1 MVPLSGTRFRGKSHT
16 VSPFYRFSQMNAT
29 SKRYVSFLERT
40 LHASERKL
48 LHDFTLLA

>member
-1 MVPLSGTRFRGKSHT
+1 MVPLGGVRFTGEVAYSQ
-16 VSPFYRFSQMNAT
+16 SFLRFSQMNAT